1 MTAIQSPKTISELTK
16 LVAKYGKRAFFV
28 SGVDVSAD
36 RIPAG
41 KVVIDIGNVA
51 VMNTIEAPKGKIII
65 GTGLNLGRLVR
76 ETTGENGLLRQAASL
91 IANPLVRHKVT
102 FLRLID
108 PQPPYFGITTPM
120 VSLEAKVRLQS
131 ATGKRTLSVRE
142 FLEVAGNLK
151 KGEIAVQIEFA
162 QVPSDV
168 RVGFFRVA
176 RIGGKGS
183 VSAAARMRLVRNVC
197 KDPEIV
203 VSGLSLIPLRTKSAE
218 KEIQGKAASE
228 ESIKRASQLAASE
241 ILELGDSKDAHERS
255 LIEIAVAR
263 TLRTIMEG
271 SIPS

>member
-1 MTAIQSPKTISELTK
+1 MTAIQSPKSITELSK
-16 LVAKYGKRAFFV
+16 LIARIGKRAFLI
-28 SGVDVSAD
+28 SGPDSAD
-36 RIPAG
+36 RVPAG
-41 KVVIDIGNVA
+41 KVAIDVAHVA
-51 VMNTIEAPKGKIII
+51 VMNAIEVAKGKVVI
-65 GTGLNLGRLVR
+65 GTGINLGRLVR
-76 ETTGENGLLRQAASL
+76 DTTGENGFLRHAASL
-91 IANPLVRHKVT
+91 IANPLVRNRVT
-102 FLRLID
+102 LIQSID
-108 PQPPYFGITTPM
+108 PDSPYFDITTPL

-131 ATGKRTLSVRE
+131 ATGKRVISVRE

-151 KGEIAVQIEFA
+151 KGEIPVQIEFSQIPA
-162 QVPSDV
+162 DV

-176 RIGGKGS
+176 RGSTKGT

-228 ESIKRASQLAASE
+228 ESIKRASQLAAAE
-241 ILELGDSKDAHERS
+241 ILELGDSKDSHEKA